1 MSEDQQLREIREILQ
16 ATAILTQRNR
26 EDLVTLTQVANT
38 NTANIRRLE
47 ERLNQFVTQAE
58 ADREVIRNEMTGIR
72 TEVVRILEHL
82 FEQQN
87 EN

>member
-1 MSEDQQLREIREILQ
+1 MTEEQQLREIRDILQ

-26 EDLVTLTQVANT
+26 EDLVTLTQATNT
-38 NTANIRRLE
+38 NTANIKRLE

-58 ADREVIRNEMTGIR
+58 ADREAIRTEMAGIR
-72 TEVVRILEHL
+72 TEIVRILEDL
-82 FEQQN
+82 FGQRN

>member
-1 MSEDQQLREIREILQ
+1 MSSDQQLREIREILQ

-82 FEQQN
+82 FGQQN
-87 EN
+87 GN